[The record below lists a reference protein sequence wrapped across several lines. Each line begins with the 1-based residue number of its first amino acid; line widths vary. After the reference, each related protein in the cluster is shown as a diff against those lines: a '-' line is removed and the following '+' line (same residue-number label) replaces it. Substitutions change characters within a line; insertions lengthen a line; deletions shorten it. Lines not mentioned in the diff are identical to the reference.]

1 MKRLDITKEYTLES
15 RNVKGYP
22 CKTIRKMNAIE
33 IDMANK
39 INQLIDLANGEEDE
53 ECSCIVING
62 STFLCA
68 KCVSE
73 LIQESI

>member
-1 MKRLDITKEYTLES
+1 MKRLDVKKEYTLDS
-15 RNVKGYP
+15 RNTNGHP

-39 INQLIDLANGEEDE
+39 INQLIDLANGEDDE
-53 ECSCIVING
+53 ECMCIVING

-73 LIQESI
+73 LIKESI